1 MTIPTQRGRPRETN
15 ARRLELSAL
24 RLFATQGFEQTTV
37 EQIAA
42 GVGVSKRTFFRY
54 FDSKVAVLWHAFDTE
69 IDAIRTGLA
78 EAPAELSIIAAV
90 RHGVLAANRR
100 SAMDLAEL
108 RVRITLLRAVPELMA
123 SATRHYEAWSRVVA
137 EFVAQRTG
145 QPADSLYP
153 LAIGRAT
160 LAICRAAY
168 DQWAPRADRDL
179 ATYLDLALR
188 GLEAGFA
195 DSAITAPEPGSEVI
209 EV

>member
-1 MTIPTQRGRPRETN
+1 MTSTTRRGRPRETD

-37 EQIAA
+37 EQIAV

-69 IDAIRTGLA
+69 IDAIRAGLA
-78 EAPAELSIIAAV
+78 EAPAELPIIAAV

-100 SAMDLAEL
+100 SSMDLAEL

-123 SATRHYEAWSRVVA
+123 SATRHYEAWARVIA
-137 EFVAQRTG
+137 DFVAQRTG

-168 DQWAPRADRDL
+168 DQWAPRADHDL

-195 DSAITAPEPGSEVI
+195 DSAITAPEPGSGVI

>member
-1 MTIPTQRGRPRETN
+1 MTSTTRRGRPRETD

-37 EQIAA
+37 EQIAV

-69 IDAIRTGLA
+69 IDAIRAGLA
-78 EAPAELSIIAAV
+78 EAPPELPIIAAV

-100 SAMDLAEL
+100 SSMDLAEL

-123 SATRHYEAWSRVVA
+123 SATRHYEAWARVVA
-137 EFVAQRTG
+137 DFVAQRTG
-145 QPADSLYP
+145 QPTESLYP

-160 LAICRAAY
+160 LAICRTAY
-168 DQWAPRADRDL
+168 DQWATRADSDL

-195 DSAITAPEPGSEVI
+195 DSAIIAPEPGSEVI